1 MSTSALDLIKGA
13 LRRINSYQSGDTIAP
28 PDAQD
33 CLDTFND
40 LLESLSL
47 DKQIMPGSNEWI
59 LSWTTGQRLY
69 TVGNPTNAQLSGAN
83 NTGGSFPLTW
93 PNIVGTLTSGLPY
106 IQTVTSIPTNLVAG
120 ATAAYQVGSGS
131 ILTDVQNVIPAG
143 ATVLSFAAGGAFTG
157 TITAG
162 ALSAS
167 GVTGTLGLGQIITGV
182 GVTAGTYI
190 SAVLTP
196 TTFTVTPSQTV
207 GPVAMTTSGA
217 IVMSANATG
226 TSQGTDSIGYSVP
239 GNLPIPRPLRITHG
253 FTRFSNLDFS
263 LDVAETQSQYTSILY
278 KAQPG
283 PWPTVAW
290 YNNQFPYGLLNAYQQ
305 PGNNA
310 ELHLFADTILA
321 SLTLNQPIMLPQ
333 GYSRCFKWLL
343 AKEICAEFGFPLS
356 EAIKVN
362 AQESLSFIK
371 ALNARPAAV
380 GRYDRELTRGNR
392 ADGGWILRGGY

>member
-13 LRRINSYQSGDTIAP
+13 LRRINSYQSGDTIAA

-93 PNIVGTLTSGLPY
+93 PNIVGTLASGLPY

-162 ALSAS
+162 ALSVS
-167 GVTGTLGLGQIITGV
+167 GVTGTLGLGQIITGA